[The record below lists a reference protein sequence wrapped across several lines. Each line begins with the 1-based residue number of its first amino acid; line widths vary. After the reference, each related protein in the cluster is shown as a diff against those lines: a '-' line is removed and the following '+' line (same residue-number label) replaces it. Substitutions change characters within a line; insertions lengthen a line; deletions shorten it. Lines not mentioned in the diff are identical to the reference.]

1 MSKVLRID
9 QGDYKV
15 KVKDD
20 GTIILDTG
28 ELIGEVIVTGD
39 LNVHNTM
46 SAGMTVTDESVLVFV
61 SQTPDKYTGGIKLY
75 AKNETVSGTG
85 VYFLNPQDEFDEF
98 VSRRKALA
106 YSMIF

>member
-9 QGDYKV
+9 QGDYKL
-15 KVKDD
+15 KVQDN

-28 ELIGEVIVTGD
+28 ERIGEVIVTGD

-46 SAGMTVTDESVLVFV
+46 TAGMTITDESVLLFG
-61 SQTPDKYTGGIKLY
+61 QTPDKYTGGIKLY
-75 AKNETVSGTG
+75 AKTETVSGTG
-85 VYFLNPQDEFDEF
+85 VYFINPQDEFDEF